1 MNLNCPTKMAL
12 IGLCTITS
20 SFGCLLD
27 ASHHTYKTTTS
38 TSTTTCRTMAS
49 RPVEQVLK
57 LEDLTVADQPDE
69 DVREQALKHELAG
82 VQALNKVM
90 EQVITAM
97 STAKTNMD
105 VQRPQPQPQKPQF
118 INHLS
123 SATARMIP
131 DGRRWE
137 QRSKTRIDYSIYG
150 SKS

>member
-1 MNLNCPTKMAL
+1 
-12 IGLCTITS
+12 
-20 SFGCLLD
+20 
-27 ASHHTYKTTTS
+27 
-38 TSTTTCRTMAS
+38 MAS

-105 VQRPQPQPQKPQF
+105 VQPPLSPKQKYFPQF
-118 INHLS
+118 LKQS
-123 SATARMIP
+123 QP
-131 DGRRWE
+131 
-137 QRSKTRIDYSIYG
+137 
-150 SKS
+150 

>member
-1 MNLNCPTKMAL
+1 
-12 IGLCTITS
+12 
-20 SFGCLLD
+20 
-27 ASHHTYKTTTS
+27 
-38 TSTTTCRTMAS
+38 MAS

-105 VQRPQPQPQKPQF
+105 VQPPPPLKTKPLPRFLKQSQP
-118 INHLS
+118 
-123 SATARMIP
+123 
-131 DGRRWE
+131 
-137 QRSKTRIDYSIYG
+137 
-150 SKS
+150 

>member
-1 MNLNCPTKMAL
+1 
-12 IGLCTITS
+12 
-20 SFGCLLD
+20 
-27 ASHHTYKTTTS
+27 
-38 TSTTTCRTMAS
+38 MAS

-57 LEDLTVADQPDE
+57 LEDLTVTDQPDR

-97 STAKTNMD
+97 STAKANMD
-105 VQRPQPQPQKPQF
+105 VHPHAPPKTTKS
-118 INHLS
+118 LKS
-123 SATARMIP
+123 YVWDVRMNV